1 MESIIDGFEPK
12 NLWKHF
18 DDITKIPRPSKH
30 EDKILQYLKNF
41 ANERSLRMREDST
54 GNIVVIRRG
63 SNGGENAPVIVIQS
77 HVDMVCEKNRDYEH
91 DFMNDPLKLYTDGD
105 WLKAEGTTLGA
116 DNGIGVAAALALL
129 DMPKDHKLP
138 PLECLF
144 TVDEETGLT
153 GAFALNGDIIKG
165 RTMLNLDTE
174 DWGEICIGCAGGGDS
189 SIELKVDYQ
198 DAPPDF
204 LSFQLSIEGL
214 MGGHSGVDIHEER
227 GNAIVF
233 LASIIDALQN
243 ATDCRIVSMQGGDKH
258 NAIPREAFAT
268 LLVSPE
274 AMSDAQI
281 IVSKRGQGLSKEF
294 GSKEKKLKISFAGL
308 DDSPEKT
315 LTNNSQT
322 ALIGLLRTIPHG
334 VLKYS
339 HDVEGLVETSN
350 NLAAVKCVDGNYNIV
365 SSTRSSISDA
375 LELQR
380 ERIALMSKAYGAEV
394 EQDEAYPGWAP
405 DLNSSIL
412 ETTSK
417 IYAEM
422 LDGEP
427 NVCAI
432 HAGLECGVIG
442 EKVDG
447 MDMISFGPTIKGPH
461 SPDERV
467 DIPSVKKFWDL
478 LLKVLEELAGKQK

>member
-1 MESIIDGFEPK
+1 MASIVDGFEPK

-30 EDKILQYLKNF
+30 EEKILQYLKNF
-41 ANERSLRMREDST
+41 AKERNLETREDST
-54 GNIVVIRRG
+54 GNIVVIRPG
-63 SNGGENAPVIVIQS
+63 SNGGESAPVIVIQS

-129 DMPKDHKLP
+129 DMQIDCKLP

-153 GAFALNGDIIKG
+153 GAFALNGEIIKG

-189 SIELKVDYQ
+189 SIDLNIEYQ
-198 DAPPDF
+198 NAPADF
-204 LSFQLSIEGL
+204 LSFQLSVEGL

-233 LASIIDALQN
+233 LASILDGLQN
-243 ATDCRIVSMQGGDKH
+243 STDCRIVSLEGGDKH

-268 LLVSPE
+268 VVVSPE
-274 AMSDAQI
+274 AVSDAQI
-281 IVSKRGQGLSKEF
+281 IVSKREQGIIKEF
-294 GSKEKKLKISFAGL
+294 GSKEKNLKIGFAGL
-308 DDSPEKT
+308 NDSPEKT
-315 LTNNSQT
+315 LTNSSQT

-339 HDVEGLVETSN
+339 HDVKGLVETSN
-350 NLAAVKCVDGNYNIV
+350 NLAAVKCDGGKYNVV
-365 SSTRSSISDA
+365 SSTRSSIAEA

-405 DLNSSIL
+405 DLTSSIL
-412 ETTSK
+412 ETTTK
-417 IYAEM
+417 IYSDM

-427 NVCAI
+427 HICAI

-442 EKVDG
+442 EKVNG

-478 LLKVLEELAGKQK
+478 LLKILEELSEK

>member
-1 MESIIDGFEPK
+1 MASIIDGFEPK

-18 DDITKIPRPSKH
+18 EDITKIPRPSKH
-30 EDKILQYLKNF
+30 EEKILQYLKKF
-41 ANERSLRMREDST
+41 ANERNLEMREDST
-54 GNIVVIRRG
+54 GNIVVIRPG

-77 HVDMVCEKNRDYEH
+77 HVDMVCEKNRDCNH
-91 DFMNDPLKLYTDGD
+91 DFMKDPLKLYTDGD

-116 DNGIGVAAALALL
+116 DNGIGVAAALSLL
-129 DMPKDHKLP
+129 DMPTDCKLP

-189 SIELKVDYQ
+189 SIDLNVDYQ
-198 DAPPDF
+198 DTPSDF
-204 LSFQLSIEGL
+204 LSFQLSVEGL
-214 MGGHSGVDIHEER
+214 MGGHSGVDIHEGR

-243 ATDCRIVSMQGGDKH
+243 SMDCRIVSLQGGDKH

-268 LLVSPE
+268 VVVSPE
-274 AMSDAQI
+274 AMSNAQI
-281 IVSKRGQGLSKEF
+281 IVSKREQGLIKEF
-294 GSKEKKLKISFAGL
+294 GSKEKNLRITFAGL
-308 DDSPEKT
+308 DDAPEKT
-315 LTNNSQT
+315 LASNSQK

-350 NLAAVKCVDGNYNIV
+350 NLAAVKLVGGNYNIV

-380 ERIALMSKAYGAEV
+380 ERIALMSKAYGAKV

-405 DLNSSIL
+405 NLNSSIL

-417 IYAEM
+417 IYAEL

-442 EKVDG
+442 EKVNG

-467 DIPSVKKFWDL
+467 DIPSVKKFWEL
-478 LLKVLEELAGKQK
+478 LLRILEELAEK

>member
-1 MESIIDGFEPK
+1 
-12 NLWKHF
+12 
-18 DDITKIPRPSKH
+18 
-30 EDKILQYLKNF
+30 
-41 ANERSLRMREDST
+41 
-54 GNIVVIRRG
+54 
-63 SNGGENAPVIVIQS
+63 
-77 HVDMVCEKNRDYEH
+77 
-91 DFMNDPLKLYTDGD
+91 
-105 WLKAEGTTLGA
+105 
-116 DNGIGVAAALALL
+116 
-129 DMPKDHKLP
+129 
-138 PLECLF
+138 
-144 TVDEETGLT
+144 
-153 GAFALNGDIIKG
+153 
-165 RTMLNLDTE
+165 MLNLDTE

-189 SIELKVDYQ
+189 SIDLNVDYQ
-198 DAPPDF
+198 DTPSDF
-204 LSFQLSIEGL
+204 LSFQLSVEGL

-227 GNAIVF
+227 GNALVF
-233 LASIIDALQN
+233 LASIIDAIQN
-243 ATDCRIVSMQGGDKH
+243 SMDCRIVSLQGGDKH

-268 LLVSPE
+268 VVVSPE
-274 AMSDAQI
+274 AMSNAQI
-281 IVSKRGQGLSKEF
+281 IVSKREQGLIKEF
-294 GSKEKKLKISFAGL
+294 GSKEKNLRITFAGL
-308 DDSPEKT
+308 DDAPEKT
-315 LTNNSQT
+315 LASNSQK

-350 NLAAVKCVDGNYNIV
+350 NLAAVKLVGGNYNIV

-380 ERIALMSKAYGAEV
+380 ERIALMSKAYGAKV

-405 DLNSSIL
+405 NLNSSIL

-417 IYAEM
+417 IYAEL

-442 EKVDG
+442 EKVNG

-467 DIPSVKKFWDL
+467 DIPSVKKFWEL
-478 LLKVLEELAGKQK
+478 LLRILEELAEK

>member
-1 MESIIDGFEPK
+1 MASIIDGFEPK

-18 DDITKIPRPSKH
+18 EDITKIPRPSKH
-30 EDKILQYLKNF
+30 EEKILQYLKKF
-41 ANERSLRMREDST
+41 ANERNLEMREDST
-54 GNIVVIRRG
+54 GNIVVIRPG
-63 SNGGENAPVIVIQS
+63 SKGGENAPVIVIQS
-77 HVDMVCEKNRDYEH
+77 HVDMVCEKNRDYNH
-91 DFMNDPLKLYTDGD
+91 DFMKDPLKLYIEGG

-116 DNGIGVAAALALL
+116 DNGIGVAAALSLL
-129 DMPKDHKLP
+129 DMPIDCKLP

-153 GAFALNGDIIKG
+153 GAFALNGDIIEG

-189 SIELKVDYQ
+189 SIDLNVDYQ
-198 DAPPDF
+198 DTPSDF
-204 LSFQLSIEGL
+204 LSFQLSVEGL

-227 GNAIVF
+227 GNALVF
-233 LASIIDALQN
+233 LASIIDAIQN
-243 ATDCRIVSMQGGDKH
+243 SMDCRIVSLQGGDKH

-268 LLVSPE
+268 VVVSPE
-274 AMSDAQI
+274 AMSNAQI
-281 IVSKRGQGLSKEF
+281 IVSKREQGLIKEF
-294 GSKEKKLKISFAGL
+294 GSKEKNMRITFAGL
-308 DDSPEKT
+308 DDAPEKT
-315 LTNNSQT
+315 LASNSQK

-350 NLAAVKCVDGNYNIV
+350 NLAAVKLVGGNYNIV

-380 ERIALMSKAYGAEV
+380 ERIALMSKAYGAKV

-405 DLNSSIL
+405 NLNSSIL

-417 IYAEM
+417 IYAEL

-442 EKVDG
+442 EKVNG

-467 DIPSVKKFWDL
+467 DIPSVKKFWEL
-478 LLKVLEELAGKQK
+478 LLRILEELAEK

>member
-1 MESIIDGFEPK
+1 MASIIDGFEPK

-18 DDITKIPRPSKH
+18 EDITKIPRPSKH
-30 EDKILQYLKNF
+30 EEKILQYLKKF
-41 ANERSLRMREDST
+41 ANERNLEMREDST
-54 GNIVVIRRG
+54 GNIVVIRPG

-77 HVDMVCEKNRDYEH
+77 HVDMVCEKNRDCNH
-91 DFMNDPLKLYTDGD
+91 DFMKDPLKLYTDGD

-116 DNGIGVAAALALL
+116 DNGIGVAAALSLL
-129 DMPKDHKLP
+129 DMPTDCKLP

-189 SIELKVDYQ
+189 SIDLNVDYQ
-198 DAPPDF
+198 DTPSDF
-204 LSFQLSIEGL
+204 LSFQLSVEGL
-214 MGGHSGVDIHEER
+214 MGGHSGVDIHEGR

-243 ATDCRIVSMQGGDKH
+243 SMDCRIVSLQGGDKH

-268 LLVSPE
+268 VVVSPE
-274 AMSDAQI
+274 AMSNAQI
-281 IVSKRGQGLSKEF
+281 IVSKREQGLIKEF
-294 GSKEKKLKISFAGL
+294 GSKEKNMRITFAGL
-308 DDSPEKT
+308 DDAPEKT
-315 LTNNSQT
+315 LASNSQK

-350 NLAAVKCVDGNYNIV
+350 NLAAVKLVGGNYNIV

-380 ERIALMSKAYGAEV
+380 ERIALMSKAYGAKV

-405 DLNSSIL
+405 NLNSSIL

-417 IYAEM
+417 IYAEL

-442 EKVDG
+442 EKVNG

-467 DIPSVKKFWDL
+467 DIPSVKKFWEL
-478 LLKVLEELAGKQK
+478 LLRILEELAEK

>member
-1 MESIIDGFEPK
+1 MASIIDGFEPK

-18 DDITKIPRPSKH
+18 EDITKIPRPSKH
-30 EDKILQYLKNF
+30 EEKILQYLKKF
-41 ANERSLRMREDST
+41 ANERNLEMREDST
-54 GNIVVIRRG
+54 GNIVVIRPG

-77 HVDMVCEKNRDYEH
+77 HVDMVCEKNRDCNH
-91 DFMNDPLKLYTDGD
+91 DFMKDPLKLYTDGD

-116 DNGIGVAAALALL
+116 DNGIGVAAALSLL
-129 DMPKDHKLP
+129 DMPTDCKLP

-189 SIELKVDYQ
+189 SIDLNVDYQ
-198 DAPPDF
+198 DTPSDF
-204 LSFQLSIEGL
+204 LSFQLSVEGL

-227 GNAIVF
+227 GNALVF
-233 LASIIDALQN
+233 LASIIDAIQN
-243 ATDCRIVSMQGGDKH
+243 SMDCRIVSLQGGDKH

-268 LLVSPE
+268 VVVSPE
-274 AMSDAQI
+274 AMSNAQI
-281 IVSKRGQGLSKEF
+281 IVSKREQGLIKEF
-294 GSKEKKLKISFAGL
+294 GSKEKNMRITFAGL
-308 DDSPEKT
+308 DDAPEKT
-315 LTNNSQT
+315 LASNSQK

-350 NLAAVKCVDGNYNIV
+350 NLAAVKLVGGNYNIV

-380 ERIALMSKAYGAEV
+380 ERIALMSKAYGAKV

-405 DLNSSIL
+405 NLNSSIL

-417 IYAEM
+417 IYAEL

-442 EKVDG
+442 EKVNG

-467 DIPSVKKFWDL
+467 DIPSVKKFWEL
-478 LLKVLEELAGKQK
+478 LLRILEELAEK

>member
-1 MESIIDGFEPK
+1 M
-12 NLWKHF
+12 
-18 DDITKIPRPSKH
+18 
-30 EDKILQYLKNF
+30 
-41 ANERSLRMREDST
+41 
-54 GNIVVIRRG
+54 
-63 SNGGENAPVIVIQS
+63 
-77 HVDMVCEKNRDYEH
+77 
-91 DFMNDPLKLYTDGD
+91 
-105 WLKAEGTTLGA
+105 
-116 DNGIGVAAALALL
+116 
-129 DMPKDHKLP
+129 
-138 PLECLF
+138 
-144 TVDEETGLT
+144 
-153 GAFALNGDIIKG
+153 
-165 RTMLNLDTE
+165 
-174 DWGEICIGCAGGGDS
+174 
-189 SIELKVDYQ
+189 
-198 DAPPDF
+198 
-204 LSFQLSIEGL
+204 
-214 MGGHSGVDIHEER
+214 
-227 GNAIVF
+227 
-233 LASIIDALQN
+233 
-243 ATDCRIVSMQGGDKH
+243 DCRVVSLQGGDKH

-268 LLVSPE
+268 VLISPE
-274 AMSDAQI
+274 AMADAQI
-281 IVSKRGQGLSKEF
+281 IVSKREQGLNKEF
-294 GSKEKKLKISFAGL
+294 GSKEKNLKISFAGL
-308 DDSPEKT
+308 DDSPDKT
-315 LTNNSQT
+315 LTEESQT

-350 NLAAVKCVDGNYNIV
+350 NLAAVKCDGGNYNIV

-380 ERIALMSKAYGAEV
+380 ERIALMSKVYGAKV

-412 ETTSK
+412 EITTK

-442 EKVDG
+442 EKVNG

-478 LLKVLEELAGKQK
+478 LLRILEELAEK

>member
-1 MESIIDGFEPK
+1 MASIIDGFEPK

-18 DDITKIPRPSKH
+18 EDITKIPRPSKH
-30 EDKILQYLKNF
+30 EEKILQYLKKF
-41 ANERSLRMREDST
+41 ANERNLEMREDST
-54 GNIVVIRRG
+54 GNIVVIRPG

-77 HVDMVCEKNRDYEH
+77 HVDMVCEKNRDCNH
-91 DFMNDPLKLYTDGD
+91 DFMKDPLKLYTDGD

-116 DNGIGVAAALALL
+116 DNGIGVAAALSLL
-129 DMPKDHKLP
+129 DMPTDCKLP

-189 SIELKVDYQ
+189 SIDLNVDYQ
-198 DAPPDF
+198 DTPSDF
-204 LSFQLSIEGL
+204 LSFQLSVEGL

-243 ATDCRIVSMQGGDKH
+243 SMDCRIVSLQGGDKH

-268 LLVSPE
+268 VVVSPE
-274 AMSDAQI
+274 AMSNAQI
-281 IVSKRGQGLSKEF
+281 IVSKREQGLIKEF
-294 GSKEKKLKISFAGL
+294 GSKEKNLRITFAGL
-308 DDSPEKT
+308 DDAPEKT
-315 LTNNSQT
+315 LASNSQK

-350 NLAAVKCVDGNYNIV
+350 NLAAVKLVGGNYNIV

-380 ERIALMSKAYGAEV
+380 ERIALMSKAYGAKV

-405 DLNSSIL
+405 NLNSSIL

-417 IYAEM
+417 IYAEL

-442 EKVDG
+442 EKVNG

-467 DIPSVKKFWDL
+467 DIPSVKKFWEL
-478 LLKVLEELAGKQK
+478 LLRILEELAEK

>member
-1 MESIIDGFEPK
+1 MASIIDGFEPK

-18 DDITKIPRPSKH
+18 EDITKIPRPSKH
-30 EDKILQYLKNF
+30 EEKILQYLKKF
-41 ANERSLRMREDST
+41 ANERNLEMREDST
-54 GNIVVIRRG
+54 GNIVVIRPG
-63 SNGGENAPVIVIQS
+63 SKGGENAPVIVIQS
-77 HVDMVCEKNRDYEH
+77 HVDMVCEKNRDYNH
-91 DFMNDPLKLYTDGD
+91 DFMKDPLKLYIEGG

-116 DNGIGVAAALALL
+116 DNGIGVAAALSLL
-129 DMPKDHKLP
+129 DMPSDCKLP

-153 GAFALNGDIIKG
+153 GAFALNGDIIEG

-189 SIELKVDYQ
+189 SIDLNVDYQ
-198 DAPPDF
+198 DTPSDF
-204 LSFQLSIEGL
+204 LSFQLSVEGL

-243 ATDCRIVSMQGGDKH
+243 SMDCRIVSLQGGDKH

-268 LLVSPE
+268 VVVSPE
-274 AMSDAQI
+274 AMSNAQI
-281 IVSKRGQGLSKEF
+281 IVSKREQGLIKEF
-294 GSKEKKLKISFAGL
+294 GSKEKNLRITFAGL
-308 DDSPEKT
+308 DDAPEKT
-315 LTNNSQT
+315 LASNSQK

-350 NLAAVKCVDGNYNIV
+350 NLAAVKLVGGNYNIV

-380 ERIALMSKAYGAEV
+380 ERIALMSKAYGAKV

-405 DLNSSIL
+405 NLNSSIL

-417 IYAEM
+417 IYAEL

-442 EKVDG
+442 EKVNG

-467 DIPSVKKFWDL
+467 DIPSVKKFWEL
-478 LLKVLEELAGKQK
+478 LLRILEELAEK